1 MTDQLLASVRRLS
14 DAFATRDVT
23 AALACFVAAD
33 DISYVGSEQ
42 GERAQGREAVAGL
55 FGSLFARAETYSWQ
69 AGELIAHHGAGYAY
83 VTVEA
88 EGLAISDGGD
98 REVFPYRLCGL
109 LEPTG
114 DRWAWRAC
122 HASVPEPSR

>member
-14 DAFATRDVT
+14 DAFAARDVT
-23 AALACFVAAD
+23 AALACFVTAD

-69 AGELIAHHGAGYAY
+69 VREFVAHHGTGCAY
-83 VTVEA
+83 LMVEA
-88 EGLAISDGGD
+88 EGLAVGDCGD
-98 REVFPYRLCGL
+98 REEFPYRLCGL
-109 LEPTG
+109 LEPSG
-114 DRWAWRAC
+114 GGWAWRAC